1 MSKSDVNQRFI
12 DSVNYLNS
20 IKNGV
25 NKTIIASNI
34 DVSKSKFS
42 EILNGRMNVGI
53 EQIIK
58 LSEVYDISLDYILL
72 GKGEIVKTSNQN
84 LQPVA
89 TKQDNED
96 VVLLKQHIKLLNK
109 QIEELTGDQNKM
121 SVQSMVEFLYDE
133 AKKRSILED
142 LETLE
147 KMAMEKKKKE
157 TNGKK

>member
-1 MSKSDVNQRFI
+1 MDNIALRIKELIEFKKMNISSFEKKIGAGN
-12 DSVNYLNS
+12 NS
-20 IKNGV
+20 IGTLINR
-25 NKTIIASNI
+25 NSNVSGQI
-34 DVSKSKFS
+34 LSKILNTFEDVSS
-42 EILNGRMNVGI
+42 
-53 EQIIK
+53 
-58 LSEVYDISLDYILL
+58 DWLL
-72 GKGEIVKTSNQN
+72 TGKGDMLRSSNQN

-89 TKQDNED
+89 TNQDNED

-147 KMAMEKKKKE
+147 RMVREKKKE
-157 TNGKK
+157 TNGK

>member
-1 MSKSDVNQRFI
+1 MDKIFTIKERILQFIENQG
-12 DSVNYLNS
+12 
-20 IKNGV
+20 IKKEDFY
-25 NKTIIASNI
+25 NKTEITASNF
-34 DVSKSKFS
+34 KGTGLKS
-42 EILNGRMNVGI
+42 EIGGNKLVKILTVYPNINPDWLLTGNGEMLRDG
-53 EQIIK
+53 
-58 LSEVYDISLDYILL
+58 
-72 GKGEIVKTSNQN
+72 NQN
-84 LQPVA
+84 LQLVA
-89 TKQDNED
+89 TNQDNED

-147 KMAMEKKKKE
+147 KMAREKKKE